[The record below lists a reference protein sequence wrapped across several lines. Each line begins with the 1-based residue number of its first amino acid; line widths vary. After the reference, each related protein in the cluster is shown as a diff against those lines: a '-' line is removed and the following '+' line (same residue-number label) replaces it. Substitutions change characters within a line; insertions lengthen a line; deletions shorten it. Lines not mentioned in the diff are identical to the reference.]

1 MLGLIAFILVSLGVS
16 AAWNLAD
23 IFRYLR
29 ILAGLIPYL
38 NKPLLCPECNSFWI
52 GIIISLF
59 LNPIS
64 GLTYPILSNFFCG
77 IISHLIA
84 VIFYRK
90 IVQPEL
96 I

>member
-1 MLGLIAFILVSLGVS
+1 MIELLVLFVLVSLGIS

-23 IFRYLR
+23 IFKYPR
-29 ILAGLIPYL
+29 IVAGLIPYL

-52 GIIISLF
+52 GILVSMF
-59 LNPIS
+59 LNPVACF
-64 GLTYPILSNFFCG
+64 TYPVLSNFFCG

-90 IVQPEL
+90 IVEPS

>member
-1 MLGLIAFILVSLGVS
+1 MIELIVFILVSLGIS

-23 IFRYLR
+23 IFKYPR
-29 ILAGLIPYL
+29 IMAGLIPYL

-52 GIIISLF
+52 GVILSIF
-59 LNPIS
+59 FNPIS
-64 GLTYPILSNFFCG
+64 TITYPILSNFFCG

-90 IVQPEL
+90 IVIPEV
-96 I
+96 